1 MINYARLTLV
11 CTEEEDPETL
21 SMFNKS
27 NFSVNKT
34 FISFSVFGADH
45 TIEHKTE
52 QSNYWPALRE

>member
-11 CTEEEDPETL
+11 STGEEDPETL

-52 QSNYWPALRE
+52 QSN